1 MLTLYDQQYSTF
13 IHIHTHTRGPL
24 FKTIT
29 VAYIEWV
36 TSQSDV
42 KNAVQI
48 AKEKYGSLN
57 VAVNCAGIGIA
68 AKRTLTKKGPHPL
81 EEFQQVL
88 SRLVCIFSLSP
99 PFLSLPP
106 SLLPSPPPLSLSHTH
121 THTHNHTH
129 SSLSVTHR

>member
-1 MLTLYDQQYSTF
+1 M
-13 IHIHTHTRGPL
+13 
-24 FKTIT
+24 
-29 VAYIEWV
+29 
-36 TSQSDV
+36 TSESDV

-48 AKEKYGSLN
+48 AKEKYGGLN
-57 VAVNCAGIGIA
+57 VAVNCAGIGI

-88 SRLVCIFSLSP
+88 SRLVCKGVYFLSSPSLSVSP
-99 PFLSLPP
+99 SLPP
-106 SLLPSPPPLSLSHTH
+106 SLPPLSLSH